1 MPSNFARNRS
11 KYGVRTDAAGKA
23 ARTMDGILFSSK
35 KEMKRY
41 QDLKLLFVYGKI
53 GSLELQPR
61 FKLEV
66 NGQLICTYVADF
78 RYVDLTSGRMAT
90 IVEDSKGFKTPD
102 YRLKKKLMKAILNIE
117 IQEP

>member
-1 MPSNFARNRS
+1 MPTNFARNRS

-41 QDLKLLFVYGKI
+41 QDLKLLFHYGKI

-78 RYVDLTSGRMAT
+78 RYVDLSSMK
-90 IVEDSKGFKTPD
+90 IVIEDSKGFKTPD

>member
-1 MPSNFARNRS
+1 MPNNFARNRS

-78 RYVDLTSGRMAT
+78 RYADLFSMKVV
-90 IVEDSKGFKTPD
+90 IEDAKGFKTPA
-102 YRLKKKLMKAILNIE
+102 YRLKKKLMKAIHNIE
-117 IQEP
+117 IQEV